1 MWLTVYPSGMKLD
14 VTSVSG
20 SWNAIFGRS
29 ARGGGLGDPYR
40 ASFRRQITRT
50 GFWLGAL
57 TAFVTH
63 SIPMLVLSAPR
74 GVVGGLTSYLWI
86 LVTLAPVIVAHV
98 IVAALFG
105 LALSQLLLM
114 AGSLLTPV
122 LARSMQPR
130 GARIGLMAALG
141 ALGFVAVAL
150 FAWLAVGQNP
160 LLAAN
165 TGAFAF
171 LAALAPA
178 LGGAILGVVI
188 ARKIT
193 RYLETRSAG

>member
-1 MWLTVYPSGMKLD
+1 MKLD
-14 VTSVSG
+14 ITSVSG
-20 SWNAIFGRS
+20 SLNAIFGRNAS
-29 ARGGGLGDPYR
+29 GGGLGDPYR

-63 SIPMLVLSAPR
+63 SIPMLVLSVPR

-86 LVTLAPVIVAHV
+86 LVTLAPVIAVHV

-105 LALSQLLLM
+105 LLLSQLLLL
-114 AGSLLTPV
+114 AGSLLMPL
-122 LARSMQPR
+122 LARGLQPR
-130 GARIGLMAALG
+130 GARIALMAALG
-141 ALGFVAVAL
+141 AIGFIAVAL

-160 LLAAN
+160 LFAAN
-165 TGAFAF
+165 AGALAF

-178 LGGAILGVVI
+178 LGGDILGVVI